1 MTAPMPAAVL
11 GAGLIGTG
19 LADLVHRSP
28 LLDCALV
35 VARDAGAAGLRKVA
49 DAGITTTGGGIR
61 ALLAR
66 GRPPRIVFDATDAT
80 AHAEHAELLRGT
92 GTLLVDLTP
101 SNAGHMVVPG
111 VNDADALAHPD
122 LSMISCGGQAVLPL
136 LHAITRA
143 NDAEYI
149 EVVTTAAG
157 PGVGRATRLN
167 LDEYV
172 ATTQEAVTRFTG
184 VKQVKALLN
193 ISPARPPATFR
204 VAVTLLGADLD
215 EAFVSEAVLATEQR
229 MRTYVPGYR
238 VAACVVGA
246 GRAFVA
252 VEVSATGG
260 RIPAYA
266 GNLEII
272 NSAAVRVAELYA
284 GQA

>member
-1 MTAPMPAAVL
+1 MTPPMRAAVL
-11 GAGLIGTG
+11 GAGLIGVG

-35 VARDAGAAGLRKVA
+35 VARDADAAGLRKAADLGVA
-49 DAGITTTGGGIR
+49 TTGGGIR
-61 ALLAR
+61 ALLEHDE
-66 GRPPRIVFDATDAT
+66 PPRIVFDATDAT
-80 AHAEHAELLRGT
+80 AHAEHADLLGGT

-101 SNAGHMVVPG
+101 SNVGHMVVPG
-111 VNDADALAHPD
+111 VNDADALEHPD
-122 LSMISCGGQAVLPL
+122 LSMISCGGQAVVPL
-136 LHAITRA
+136 LNALTQV

-149 EVVTTAAG
+149 EIVTTAAS
-157 PGVGRATRLN
+157 PGVGRSTRLN

-172 ATTQEAVTRFTG
+172 ATTQEAVTRFAG
-184 VKQVKALLN
+184 VKQVKAMLN

-204 VAVTLLGADLD
+204 VAVTLVGAALD
-215 EAFVSEAVLATEQR
+215 ESLVREAVLATEQR

-246 GRAFVA
+246 EEAFVA